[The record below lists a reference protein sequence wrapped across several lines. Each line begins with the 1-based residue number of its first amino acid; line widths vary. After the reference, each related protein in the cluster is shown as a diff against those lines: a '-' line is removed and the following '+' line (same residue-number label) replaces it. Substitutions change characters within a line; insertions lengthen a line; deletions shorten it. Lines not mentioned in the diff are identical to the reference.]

1 MRGKS
6 PGSANRDQKWI
17 KAGVL
22 ALLVHVVFFI
32 FMTFGL
38 SWKTNPPEG
47 IVVDLWSDLP
57 QPEQKPTKKVKA
69 QPPKP
74 APSKKIKPVPPK
86 KVKVAPPKK
95 VKVVPPKKVE
105 SLPSKADIVLKREKE
120 KKRKL
125 AKEKK
130 EKEKKA
136 KLANEKKEKEKKARL
151 AKEKKAKEKKAKL
164 AKEKKEKEKKA
175 RLAKEKKEK
184 EKKAKLAKE
193 KKEKERKIKEQ
204 NARVAAE
211 TERFQKEL
219 REEEERRRLQ
229 KLAYAKA
236 AAKRNLIDE
245 YKAKILAKIKS
256 KLVLPPDLPND
267 PVAEY
272 NITLLPGGEILSVK
286 LRNSSGFRS
295 FDEAVERAIILARPL
310 PLPKDKLLFPNFR
323 DLGVK
328 VHYLDD

>member
-1 MRGKS
+1 MRGKL
-6 PGSANRDQKWI
+6 PGSANRNQKWL

-38 SWKTNPPEG
+38 SWKTNPPAG

-69 QPPKP
+69 LPPKP
-74 APSKKIKPVPPK
+74 VEPPKKVKPAPPKKVEPVPPK
-86 KVKVAPPKK
+86 KVEP
-95 VKVVPPKKVE
+95 
-105 SLPSKADIVLKREKE
+105 LPSKADIELKKEKE
-120 KKRKL
+120 KKQKL

-130 EKEKKA
+130 AKEKKAKEKKA
-136 KLANEKKEKEKKARL
+136 KLAKEKKVKLAKEKKEKEKKARL
-151 AKEKKAKEKKAKL
+151 AKEKKAKEKKAK
-164 AKEKKEKEKKA
+164 EKKA
-175 RLAKEKKEK
+175 R
-184 EKKAKLAKE
+184 LAKE

-204 NARVAAE
+204 DARVAAE

-236 AAKRNLIDE
+236 AAKRSLIDE

-272 NITLLPGGEILSVK
+272 GITLLPGGEILSVK
-286 LRNSSGFRS
+286 LRKSSGFRS
-295 FDEAVERAIILARPL
+295 FDEAVERAIILSRPL

>member
-74 APSKKIKPVPPK
+74 APSKKVKPVPPK
-86 KVKVAPPKK
+86 KVKVAPK

-105 SLPSKADIVLKREKE
+105 SLPSKADIVLK
-120 KKRKL
+120 
-125 AKEKK
+125 K

-136 KLANEKKEKEKKARL
+136 KLAKEKKE
-151 AKEKKAKEKKAKL
+151 KEKKAKL

-184 EKKAKLAKE
+184 EKKARLAKE

>member
-57 QPEQKPTKKVKA
+57 QPEQKPTKKIKA

-74 APSKKIKPVPPK
+74 APSKKVKPVPPK
-86 KVKVAPPKK
+86 KVKVAPK

-105 SLPSKADIVLKREKE
+105 SLPSKADIVLKKEKE
-120 KKRKL
+120 KKAKL

-136 KLANEKKEKEKKARL
+136 KLAKEKKEKEKKAKL
-151 AKEKKAKEKKAKL
+151 AKEKKEKEKKAKL

-184 EKKAKLAKE
+184 EKKARLAKE

>member
-1 MRGKS
+1 MRGKL
-6 PGSANRDQKWI
+6 PGSANRNQKWL

-38 SWKTNPPEG
+38 SWKINPPAG

-69 QPPKP
+69 LPPKP
-74 APSKKIKPVPPK
+74 VEPPKKIKPAPPKKVEPVPPK
-86 KVKVAPPKK
+86 KVEPV
-95 VKVVPPKKVE
+95 
-105 SLPSKADIVLKREKE
+105 PSKADIEL
-120 KKRKL
+120 
-125 AKEKK
+125 KK
-130 EKEKKA
+130 EKEKKQ
-136 KLANEKKEKEKKARL
+136 KL

-164 AKEKKEKEKKA
+164 AKEKKAKEKKARLAKEKKAKEKKA

-184 EKKAKLAKE
+184 E
-193 KKEKERKIKEQ
+193 RKIKEQ
-204 NARVAAE
+204 DARVAAE

-236 AAKRNLIDE
+236 AAKRSLIDE

-272 NITLLPGGEILSVK
+272 GITLLPGGEILSVK
-286 LRNSSGFRS
+286 LRKSSGFRS

>member
-57 QPEQKPTKKVKA
+57 QPEQKPTKKIKA

-95 VKVVPPKKVE
+95 VKVAPPKKVE
-105 SLPSKADIVLKREKE
+105 SLPSKAEIELKKE
-120 KKRKL
+120 
-125 AKEKK
+125 KEKK
-130 EKEKKA
+130 EKERKV
-136 KLANEKKEKEKKARL
+136 R
-151 AKEKKAKEKKAKL
+151 L

-184 EKKAKLAKE
+184 EKKARLAKEKKEKERKARLAKEKKEKERKVRLAKE

-310 PLPKDKLLFPNFR
+310 PLPRDKLLFPNFR

>member
-74 APSKKIKPVPPK
+74 APSKKVKPVPPK

-95 VKVVPPKKVE
+95 VKVVPPKKVKVV
-105 SLPSKADIVLKREKE
+105 PSKADIVLKKE
-120 KKRKL
+120 
-125 AKEKK
+125 
-130 EKEKKA
+130 
-136 KLANEKKEKEKKARL
+136 
-151 AKEKKAKEKKAKL
+151 KEKKAKL

-184 EKKAKLAKE
+184 EKKARLAKE

>member
-136 KLANEKKEKEKKARL
+136 KLAKEKKEKEKKARL

-310 PLPKDKLLFPNFR
+310 PLPKDKLLFSNFR

>member
-136 KLANEKKEKEKKARL
+136 KLAKEKKEKEKKARL

>member
-125 AKEKK
+125 AK
-130 EKEKKA
+130 
-136 KLANEKKEKEKKARL
+136 EKKEKEKKARL

>member
-105 SLPSKADIVLKREKE
+105 SLPSKADIVLK
-120 KKRKL
+120 
-125 AKEKK
+125 K

-136 KLANEKKEKEKKARL
+136 KLAKEKKE
-151 AKEKKAKEKKAKL
+151 KEKKAKL

-175 RLAKEKKEK
+175 RLAKEKKAKLAKEKKEKERKARLAKEKKEK
-184 EKKAKLAKE
+184 EKKARLAKE

-310 PLPKDKLLFPNFR
+310 PLPKDKLLFPSFR

>member
-95 VKVVPPKKVE
+95 VKVAPPKKVE
-105 SLPSKADIVLKREKE
+105 SLPSKADIELKKE
-120 KKRKL
+120 KKKKAKL

-130 EKEKKA
+130 E
-136 KLANEKKEKEKKARL
+136 
-151 AKEKKAKEKKAKL
+151 KEKKAKL

-184 EKKAKLAKE
+184 EKKARLAKEKKEKERKVRLAKEKKEKERKVRLAKE

>member
-6 PGSANRDQKWI
+6 PGSANRDQKWL
-17 KAGVL
+17 KAGAL
-22 ALLVHVVFFI
+22 ALLVHIVFFI
-32 FMTFGL
+32 FMTFGF
-38 SWKTNPPEG
+38 SWKTNPPAG

-69 QPPKP
+69 LPPKP
-74 APSKKIKPVPPK
+74 VEPPKKVKPVPPK
-86 KVKVAPPKK
+86 KVKAAPKK
-95 VKVVPPKKVE
+95 IKP
-105 SLPSKADIVLKREKE
+105 LPSKADIEL
-120 KKRKL
+120 
-125 AKEKK
+125 KK

-136 KLANEKKEKEKKARL
+136 KLAKEKKER
-151 AKEKKAKEKKAKL
+151 EKKAKL

-175 RLAKEKKEK
+175 KLAKEKKEREKKAKLAKEKKEK

-219 REEEERRRLQ
+219 REEEEKRRLQ
-229 KLAYAKA
+229 KLAYAQA

>member
-1 MRGKS
+1 M
-6 PGSANRDQKWI
+6 
-17 KAGVL
+17 
-22 ALLVHVVFFI
+22 
-32 FMTFGL
+32 
-38 SWKTNPPEG
+38 
-47 IVVDLWSDLP
+47 
-57 QPEQKPTKKVKA
+57 
-69 QPPKP
+69 
-74 APSKKIKPVPPK
+74 PPK

-136 KLANEKKEKEKKARL
+136 KLAKEKKEKEKKARL

>member
-1 MRGKS
+1 MRGVKS
-6 PGSANRDQKWI
+6 TGSANRDQKWL

-38 SWKTNPPEG
+38 SWKTHPPAG

-69 QPPKP
+69 LPPKP
-74 APSKKIKPVPPK
+74 APTKKVKPAPPK
-86 KVKVAPPKK
+86 KIEPAPPKK
-95 VKVVPPKKVE
+95 VKPAPPKKVE
-105 SLPSKADIVLKREKE
+105 SLPSKADIELKKEKE
-120 KKRKL
+120 KKQKL

-130 EKEKKA
+130 VKEKKA
-136 KLANEKKEKEKKARL
+136 KLAKEKKAKLAKEKKAKEKKARL
-151 AKEKKAKEKKAKL
+151 AKEKKA
-164 AKEKKEKEKKA
+164 
-175 RLAKEKKEK
+175 
-184 EKKAKLAKE
+184 
-193 KKEKERKIKEQ
+193 KERKIKEQ

-219 REEEERRRLQ
+219 RAEEERRRLQ
-229 KLAYAKA
+229 RLAYAQA

-267 PVAEY
+267 PIAEY
-272 NITLLPGGEILSVK
+272 GITLLPGGEILSVK
-286 LRNSSGFRS
+286 LRKSSGFRS

-310 PLPKDKLLFPNFR
+310 PLPKDKSLFPNFR

>member
-74 APSKKIKPVPPK
+74 APSKKVKPVPPK

-105 SLPSKADIVLKREKE
+105 SLPSKADIVLK
-120 KKRKL
+120 
-125 AKEKK
+125 K

-136 KLANEKKEKEKKARL
+136 KLAKEKKE
-151 AKEKKAKEKKAKL
+151 KEKKAKL

-184 EKKAKLAKE
+184 EKKARLAKE

>member
-1 MRGKS
+1 M
-6 PGSANRDQKWI
+6 
-17 KAGVL
+17 
-22 ALLVHVVFFI
+22 
-32 FMTFGL
+32 
-38 SWKTNPPEG
+38 
-47 IVVDLWSDLP
+47 
-57 QPEQKPTKKVKA
+57 
-69 QPPKP
+69 
-74 APSKKIKPVPPK
+74 
-86 KVKVAPPKK
+86 
-95 VKVVPPKKVE
+95 
-105 SLPSKADIVLKREKE
+105 
-120 KKRKL
+120 
-125 AKEKK
+125 
-130 EKEKKA
+130 
-136 KLANEKKEKEKKARL
+136 
-151 AKEKKAKEKKAKL
+151 
-164 AKEKKEKEKKA
+164 
-175 RLAKEKKEK
+175 
-184 EKKAKLAKE
+184 
-193 KKEKERKIKEQ
+193 
-204 NARVAAE
+204 AAE

-229 KLAYAKA
+229 KLAYAQA

-286 LRNSSGFRS
+286 LRKSSGFRS

>member
-95 VKVVPPKKVE
+95 VKVAPSKKVE
-105 SLPSKADIVLKREKE
+105 SLPSKADIELKKE
-120 KKRKL
+120 KKKKAKL

-130 EKEKKA
+130 E
-136 KLANEKKEKEKKARL
+136 
-151 AKEKKAKEKKAKL
+151 KEKKAKL

-184 EKKAKLAKE
+184 ERKVRLAKEKKEKERKVRLAKE

>member
-74 APSKKIKPVPPK
+74 APSKKVKPV
-86 KVKVAPPKK
+86 PPKK

-105 SLPSKADIVLKREKE
+105 SLPSKADIVLKKEKE
-120 KKRKL
+120 KKAKL

-136 KLANEKKEKEKKARL
+136 KLAKEKKEKEKKT
-151 AKEKKAKEKKAKL
+151 KL

-184 EKKAKLAKE
+184 EKKARLAKE

>member
-1 MRGKS
+1 MRGVKS
-6 PGSANRDQKWI
+6 TGSANRDQKWL

-38 SWKTNPPEG
+38 SWKTHPPAG

-69 QPPKP
+69 LPPKP
-74 APSKKIKPVPPK
+74 APTK
-86 KVKVAPPKK
+86 KVKPAPPKK
-95 VKVVPPKKVE
+95 IEPAPPKKVE
-105 SLPSKADIVLKREKE
+105 SLPSKADIELKKEKE
-120 KKRKL
+120 KKQKL
-125 AKEKK
+125 A
-130 EKEKKA
+130 KEKKA
-136 KLANEKKEKEKKARL
+136 KLAKEKKAKEKKARL
-151 AKEKKAKEKKAKL
+151 AKEKKAKEKKA
-164 AKEKKEKEKKA
+164 
-175 RLAKEKKEK
+175 R
-184 EKKAKLAKE
+184 LAKE

-219 REEEERRRLQ
+219 RAEEERRRLQ
-229 KLAYAKA
+229 RLAYAQA

-267 PVAEY
+267 PIAEY
-272 NITLLPGGEILSVK
+272 GITLLPGGEILSVK
-286 LRNSSGFRS
+286 LRKSSGFRS

-310 PLPKDKLLFPNFR
+310 PLPKDKSLFPNFR

>member
-1 MRGKS
+1 MRGKL
-6 PGSANRDQKWI
+6 PGSANRNQKWL

-32 FMTFGL
+32 FMTFGF
-38 SWKTNPPEG
+38 SWKTNPPAG
-47 IVVDLWSDLP
+47 ILVDLWSDLP

-69 QPPKP
+69 LPPKP
-74 APSKKIKPVPPK
+74 AEPPKKVKPAPPKKVEPVPPKKVEPVPPKKVEPVPPKKIKPVP
-86 KVKVAPPKK
+86 
-95 VKVVPPKKVE
+95 
-105 SLPSKADIVLKREKE
+105 SKADIELKKEKE
-120 KKRKL
+120 KKQKL

-136 KLANEKKEKEKKARL
+136 KLA
-151 AKEKKAKEKKAKL
+151 KEKKAKL
-164 AKEKKEKEKKA
+164 AKEKKEKERKA
-175 RLAKEKKEK
+175 RLAKEKKAK
-184 EKKAKLAKE
+184 EKKVRLAKE

-229 KLAYAKA
+229 KLAYAQA

-256 KLVLPPDLPND
+256 KLVLPPDLPNN